1 MFAKIR
7 LHTALFLVSLIYAGT
22 YSLAKDIMPRY
33 MLPLGIVTLRI
44 AGAALFFTLVKRLV
58 APQDKILGRADNMR
72 AIACGLLGIAFNQ
85 LSFFAGLNL
94 TTPINASLLQTIS
107 PIVVVLASAVL
118 LKDKITPRKLIGVGL
133 GAAGAA
139 ALILSR
145 PSNGTQAK
153 DALLGNV
160 FLLVNAAVFG
170 LYLVLVAP
178 LMRKYHAFTVLAR
191 IFVVG
196 AIVAIPVGLPQAMAA
211 DYSSFPLYIWGEIGY
226 MVFFLTILA
235 YLLNNW
241 ALKYATPA
249 LLGVYIYL
257 QPVLAVLIAVATGK
271 DALTWDKAWQAALIF
286 VGVWLVSS
294 RAKPA
299 PVPAEALAQE

>member
-22 YSLAKDIMPRY
+22 YSLAKDIMPHY

-44 AGAALFFTLVKRLV
+44 TGAALFFGLIKLLV
-58 APQDKILGRADNMR
+58 APGERISGRADNLR
-72 AIACGLLGIAFNQ
+72 AIASGVLGIGLNQ
-85 LSFFAGLNL
+85 LTFFAGLNL
-94 TTPINASLLQTIS
+94 TTPINASLLQTVS

-118 LKDKITPRKLIGVGL
+118 LKDKITMPKLAGVAL
-133 GAAGAA
+133 GTVGAA

-145 PSNGTQAK
+145 PSNGAEAK
-153 DALLGNV
+153 DALLGNLY
-160 FLLVNAAVFG
+160 LLFNATVFG
-170 LYLVLVAP
+170 LYLVVVAP

-191 IFVVG
+191 IFLVG
-196 AIVAIPVGLPQAMAA
+196 GVIAIPIGLPQAIQA

-271 DALTWDKAWQAALIF
+271 DQFTLDKAWQAALIF
-286 VGVWLVSS
+286 VGVWLVS
-294 RAKPA
+294 RKPKA
-299 PVPAEALAQE
+299 TAIPAAATT